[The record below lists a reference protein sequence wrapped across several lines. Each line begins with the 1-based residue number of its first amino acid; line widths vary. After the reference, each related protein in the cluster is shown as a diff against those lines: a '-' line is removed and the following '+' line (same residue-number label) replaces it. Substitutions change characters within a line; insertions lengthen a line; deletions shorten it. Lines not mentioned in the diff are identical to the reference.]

1 MIIYCGELKIKD
13 GKRSEYIEA
22 LRKANLEEVFR
33 RQHGNVFYYIT
44 ESVTDDNA
52 VVVTDAWGTKKD
64 FDAHVSSDECKIW
77 FRLHDEFVE
86 KDKRS
91 DAFSAEKIA

>member
-1 MIIYCGELKIKD
+1 MIIYCGELKIKA

-33 RQHGNVFYYIT
+33 RQHGNVFYYIAA
-44 ESVTDDNA
+44 SVTDDDA
-52 VVVTDAWGTKKD
+52 VVVTDAWETKKD
-64 FDAHVSSDECKIW
+64 FDAHVSSAECQIW

-86 KDKRS
+86 KDMRG
-91 DAFSAEKIA
+91 DTFSAEKFT